1 MPLLSNGMEI
11 IMENISDA
19 KGIIWLFSILFIL
32 IVLFVVSSFGIWLKN
47 EKYATISYVVSLII
61 ALFFIVNAIINLTS
75 ISARIIG
82 SYQEIGWMWG
92 SLGISVLFVAFS
104 LKYKRKS
111 SFFSKITFNI
121 ASILCIVTFFKI
133 LNFMNA

>member
-1 MPLLSNGMEI
+1 
-11 IMENISDA
+11 MENISDA